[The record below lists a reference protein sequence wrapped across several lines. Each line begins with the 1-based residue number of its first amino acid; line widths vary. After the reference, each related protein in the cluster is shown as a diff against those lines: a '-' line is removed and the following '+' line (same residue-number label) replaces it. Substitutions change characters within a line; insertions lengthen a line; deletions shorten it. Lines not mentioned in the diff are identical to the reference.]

1 MFKFFI
7 FLSIF
12 FLVSNCSTPGTA
24 FLGPVLTGAKSGSVY
39 QASLSYGSNIALDN
53 IKKDIRE
60 KKENLKKTSSKIISK
75 VNDFYNP
82 PILLALKTDVVEIS
96 QVSEPEPL
104 P

>member
-1 MFKFFI
+1 MFKFLI

-53 IKKDIRE
+53 IKKDFRK
-60 KKENLKKTSSKIISK
+60 KKENLKKTRSKISNK

-82 PILLALKTDVVEIS
+82 PILLALKTHIIEIS
-96 QVSEPEPL
+96 KVSEPEPL